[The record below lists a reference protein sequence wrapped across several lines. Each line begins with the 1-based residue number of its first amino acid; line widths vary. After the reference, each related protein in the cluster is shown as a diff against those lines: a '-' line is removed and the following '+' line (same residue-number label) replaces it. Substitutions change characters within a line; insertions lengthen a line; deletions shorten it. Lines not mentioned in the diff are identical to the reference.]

1 VFATPATYASAP
13 DGVAFACRG
22 IAAILAGVL
31 IFAGIVGEL
40 AFGHEPDLLE
50 AVDVSLACS
59 ASSTASA
66 RT

>member
-1 VFATPATYASAP
+1 VP
-13 DGVAFACRG
+13 R

-40 AFGHEPDLLE
+40 AFGHEPDPRE
-50 AVDVSLACS
+50 AVEVSLACS

>member
-1 VFATPATYASAP
+1 MASRSRA
-13 DGVAFACRG
+13 G

-40 AFGHEPDLLE
+40 AFRHEPDLLE
-50 AVDVSLACS
+50 AVEVSLACS

>member
-1 VFATPATYASAP
+1 MP
-13 DGVAFACRG
+13 G

-50 AVDVSLACS
+50 AAEVSPLACS